1 MKLKFDRYL
10 HPRLAL
16 RANKNKKLRKNLR
29 RNIRVD
35 KRRPLN
41 PAKSAFLRIKGSDLL
56 ATSVATSANNLSSA
70 SPTSGQLFVPAY
82 LGRRA
87 S

>member
-1 MKLKFDRYL
+1 MKLKSDRYL
-10 HPRLAL
+10 HHRLAL
-16 RANKNKKLRKNLR
+16 RANNNKKLRRNLR

-35 KRRPLN
+35 KRRPLS

-56 ATSVATSANNLSSA
+56 ATSANNLSST